1 MWLLF
6 AISVAVLLIVLLNS
20 GKIGSSAVQAG
31 GGRPRSPGPPWPSV
45 DGLVAPASRAELIW
59 PRGRGAD
66 AGGRRRLR
74 AGAARLTRLDQRVA
88 IVTGAGQGIGRK
100 IAEGLAG
107 EGARVV
113 VADVRGGEQ
122 AAQAIGGLA
131 VEVDVSDLQDCER
144 MARAA
149 VDAYGRIDILVNN
162 AGIYTSLVPTPFDQL
177 SVDEWRRV
185 FDVNVLGMYLATRAV
200 APFMRSAGT
209 GRIIN
214 LASGTPYKGVPMF
227 LHYVAS
233 KGAVI
238 AMTRSLAKEL
248 GGDGVLVNTVAPG
261 FTMSDGVLANQ
272 VQVQQLRDISVG
284 ARVLVRDQYPEDIVG
299 AVVFFASDDSS
310 FITGQSLVVDGG
322 AYFN

>member
-1 MWLLF
+1 
-6 AISVAVLLIVLLNS
+6 
-20 GKIGSSAVQAG
+20 
-31 GGRPRSPGPPWPSV
+31 
-45 DGLVAPASRAELIW
+45 
-59 PRGRGAD
+59 
-66 AGGRRRLR
+66 
-74 AGAARLTRLDQRVA
+74 
-88 IVTGAGQGIGRK
+88 
-100 IAEGLAG
+100 
-107 EGARVV
+107 VV
-113 VADVRGGEQ
+113 VADVRGGEE
-122 AAQAIGGLA
+122 AAQAVGGLA
-131 VEVDVSDLQDCER
+131 VEVDVSDLQACQR
-144 MARAA
+144 MAQAA
-149 VDAYGRIDILVNN
+149 VDAYGQIDVLVNN

-200 APFMRSAGT
+200 APFMRSARS
-209 GRIIN
+209 GRIVN

-261 FTMSDGVLANQ
+261 FTMSDGVLANP
-272 VQVQQLRDISVG
+272 VQVEQLRDVSVK
-284 ARVLVRDQYPEDIVG
+284 ARVLARDQYPEDIVG
-299 AVVFFASDDSS
+299 AVVFFASDESS

>member
-1 MWLLF
+1 
-6 AISVAVLLIVLLNS
+6 
-20 GKIGSSAVQAG
+20 
-31 GGRPRSPGPPWPSV
+31 
-45 DGLVAPASRAELIW
+45 
-59 PRGRGAD
+59 
-66 AGGRRRLR
+66 
-74 AGAARLTRLDQRVA
+74 
-88 IVTGAGQGIGRK
+88 
-100 IAEGLAG
+100 
-107 EGARVV
+107 
-113 VADVRGGEQ
+113 VRGGEE

-131 VEVDVSDLQDCER
+131 VEVDVSDLDACER

-149 VDAYGRIDILVNN
+149 IDAYGRIDILVNN
-162 AGIYTSLVPTPFDQL
+162 AGIYTSLVPTPFEQL
-177 SVDEWRRV
+177 SVEEWRRV

-200 APFMRSAGT
+200 APYMRRARS
-209 GRIIN
+209 GRIVN

-261 FTMSDGVLANQ
+261 FTMSQGVLGNQ
-272 VQVQQLRDISVG
+272 VQVEQLRDVSVN
-284 ARVLVRDQYPEDIVG
+284 ARVLSRDQYPEDIVG
-299 AVVFFASDDSS
+299 AVVFFAGEDSS